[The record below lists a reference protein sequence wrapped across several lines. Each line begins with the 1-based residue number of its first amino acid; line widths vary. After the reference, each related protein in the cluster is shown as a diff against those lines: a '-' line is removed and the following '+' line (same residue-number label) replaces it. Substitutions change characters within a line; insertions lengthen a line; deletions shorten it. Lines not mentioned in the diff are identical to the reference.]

1 MAVTKGIVLA
11 GGAGTRLYPVT
22 SIACKQLLPIYDKPL
37 VYYPLA
43 TLMHFGITEILLIST
58 PQDLPRFEELFG
70 DGSRIGLSMTYLAQP
85 KPEGIAQAF
94 VLGEKFIGRDPVML
108 ILGDNIFYG
117 IDPYYGAAKSF
128 ANGALIFG
136 YPVQDPGRYGVLQF
150 DAGGKPLAIEEKP
163 RAPKSQIAVTGM
175 YLYDNTVVKRAKS
188 LKPSSRGELE
198 ISELNQLYL
207 ADGQLTVERLARG
220 VAWLDT
226 GTHESM
232 LEAGNFIATIER
244 RQGQKVACLEEIAY
258 RQGLISR
265 DQLHR
270 LVGSMHENSYR
281 QYLETVLRETNG

>member
-1 MAVTKGIVLA
+1 VAITKGIVLA

-22 SIACKQLLPIYDKPL
+22 SVACKQLLPVYDKPL
-37 VYYPLA
+37 IYYPLSSMM
-43 TLMHFGITEILLIST
+43 LFGIRDILLIST
-58 PQDLPRFEELFG
+58 PGDLPRFQELFG
-70 DGSRIGLSMTYLAQP
+70 DGSRVGLSLSYLAQP

-94 VLGEKFIGRDPVML
+94 LLGEEFIGRDSVML

-117 IDPYYGAAKSF
+117 IDQYYGAARSF
-128 ANGALIFG
+128 ESGALIFG
-136 YPVQDPGRYGVLQF
+136 YPVQDPGRYGVVQF
-150 DAGGKPLAIEEKP
+150 DPQGMPVAIEEKP
-163 RAPKSQIAVTGM
+163 RSPKSQIAVTGM
-175 YLYDNTVVKRAKS
+175 YLYDNTVIRKAKG

-207 ADGQLTVERLARG
+207 SEGNLTVERLARG

-226 GTHESM
+226 GTHETM

-244 RQGQKVACLEEIAY
+244 RQGQKIACLEEIAY

-270 LVGSMHENSYR
+270 LVGGMHDNSYR
-281 QYLETVLRETNG
+281 QYLETLLRESLG